1 MMWRDDCTDR
11 IERFLEQHHITAFHY
26 ERRSK
31 HRSVVITHG
40 GKVVTIFFPTSG
52 SDWRGHR
59 RVVAKMRHALGLVG
73 TKEAA

>member
-1 MMWRDDCTDR
+1 MSDDYIDR
-11 IERFLEQHHITAFHY
+11 IERFLAQHHITAYRY

-31 HRSVVITHG
+31 HRSVVIMHG
-40 GKVVTIFFPTSG
+40 GKVTTIFFPTSG

-73 TKEAA
+73 MEGAA